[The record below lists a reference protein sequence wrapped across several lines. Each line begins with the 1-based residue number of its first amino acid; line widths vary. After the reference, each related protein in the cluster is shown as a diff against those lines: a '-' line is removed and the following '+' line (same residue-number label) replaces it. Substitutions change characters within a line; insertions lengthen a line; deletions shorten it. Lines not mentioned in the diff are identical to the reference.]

1 MKMLHTS
8 ATELEGS
15 SEAMKS
21 RKKLEHLSAGILLLP
36 LALSAIDVRAENNA
50 GPAVP
55 SNAPSVTNLS
65 AVARPETGKVSA
77 TDIHESDN
85 MVARMMRL
93 GPGASSKEHHHPFFD
108 EAIVSM
114 VKWIIDPRT
123 EICHSSAGS

>member
-1 MKMLHTS
+1 M
-8 ATELEGS
+8 
-15 SEAMKS
+15 
-21 RKKLEHLSAGILLLP
+21 
-36 LALSAIDVRAENNA
+36 
-50 GPAVP
+50 
-55 SNAPSVTNLS
+55 TNLS

-108 EAIVSM
+108 ETIFVHSGTPAERSIWRSRSDGGSFYM
-114 VKWIIDPRT
+114 RFEVKWLVDPRT